1 MAHDLSSLRPY
12 KNTETLKKSSMTQNK
27 VSFQGL
33 YLHGC
38 CSKLPILALLNS
50 PV

>member
-1 MAHDLSSLRPY
+1 MAHDMHSLRPY
-12 KNTETLKKSSMTQNK
+12 KNTKTLKKSSMTQNK
-27 VSFQGL
+27 FSFQGL
-33 YLHGC
+33 YLQDC

>member
-12 KNTETLKKSSMTQNK
+12 KNTEALKKSNMTQDK

-33 YLHGC
+33 YLQDC